1 MAEQK
6 EEKIKL
12 QTHFKL
18 EGDPLF
24 GKIEEHEEGRVLAT
38 LKIRHEMKADKEGL
52 IHNGFIFSSASY
64 IAAVTVNKKYGFVIG
79 SIVNFLSPV
88 REGDIIEFEAKTEQR
103 NGKKRVVDIIGR
115 IGDVKVFVGEFTV
128 AVMERHILSV
138 DLDQIETEIRKK
150 NSNDE

>member
-1 MAEQK
+1 MTEKK

-12 QTHFKL
+12 QTHLKF

-24 GKIEEHEEGRVLAT
+24 GKIEEHKEGRVLAT
-38 LKIRHEMKADKEGL
+38 LKIRHEMKADKDGL

-88 REGDIIEFEAKTEQR
+88 REGDVIEFEATTEQK
-103 NGKKRVVDIIGR
+103 NGKKRVVDIVGR
-115 IGDVKVFVGEFTV
+115 IGDIKVFVGEFTV
-128 AVMERHILSV
+128 AIMERHILSV
-138 DLDQIETEIRKK
+138 DLDEIETEIRKK